1 MKEISGLHMIKIN
14 KNHKSLLISF
24 IIPVKRDYRVI
35 QCIAE
40 LLAYASAESLHMEI
54 IVCGE
59 LDPGKLNKNTKFIN
73 VVPAYKGRCIKQG
86 VLASKGEF
94 IIVCDADFPVLP
106 IDITNLLENLT
117 NADISLGNRYLSE
130 SCFIIIPPLHRQFI
144 SIVFRF
150 LISLLFGIKNFDTQ
164 CGVKAFKRSAALT
177 LFTNQISTSLVY
189 DVQIILFALQQ
200 KMQITQVPVHW
211 KSSASTTINLWTGMP
226 LALIDIFRLWKNR
239 RD

>member
-1 MKEISGLHMIKIN
+1 MIEN
-14 KNHKSLLISF
+14 KKNYKDSLISF

-40 LLAYASAESLHMEI
+40 LIAYTSSESLHAEI

-59 LDPGKLNKNTKFIN
+59 LDPGKLKRNTRLIK
-73 VVPAYKGRCIKQG
+73 VVPAYKGRCIRQG

-106 IDITNLLENLT
+106 SDITNLLEHLT
-117 NADISLGNRYLSE
+117 QADVSLGNRYLPE
-130 SCFIIIPPLHRQFI
+130 SHFIIIPPLHRRLI

-150 LISLLFGIKNFDTQ
+150 LVCLLFGIENFDTQ
-164 CGVKAFKRSAALT
+164 CGIKAFKRSAALT

-200 KMQITQVPVHW
+200 QMQITQVPVHW

-226 LALIDIFRLWKNR
+226 LALIDLFRLWKDR
-239 RD
+239 SVDGTSI